1 MACHQPDGSKHGTV
15 VPDVHLKKVVAVV
28 ALIAAVATVAVPGPV
43 GSRVPSPA
51 ATVDPDLFQNVEV
64 ASLVRGT
71 TMTIPPLDP
80 GDRSAGS
87 LDHGSTL
94 VEPDLLDESLPTQV
108 RPPQKPARADSVAR
122 NYWRFDGDISWYGPG
137 LYGNGTACGFKMTK
151 GLVGVAHRS
160 LPCGTMVTFRNPSN
174 GKSVTVPVIDRGPY
188 VDGRTWDLSHGACAI
203 IKHCYTGTIE
213 WRFASRG

>member
-1 MACHQPDGSKHGTV
+1 M
-15 VPDVHLKKVVAVV
+15 HLKKVVALV

-51 ATVDPDLFQNVEV
+51 ATLDPDLFQNVEI

-71 TMTIPPLDP
+71 SMTIPPLDP
-80 GDRSAGS
+80 GDRSAGT
-87 LDHGSTL
+87 LDRGSTMI
-94 VEPDLLDESLPTQV
+94 EPYPRTEPLPAPV
-108 RPPQKPARADSVAR
+108 RPTQKPAKAQVIAR
-122 NYWRFDGDISWYGPG
+122 NVWHFDRDISWYGPG

-188 VDGRTWDLSHGACAI
+188 VAGRTWDLSHGACAL

-213 WRFASRG
+213 WRLASGG

>member
-1 MACHQPDGSKHGTV
+1 
-15 VPDVHLKKVVAVV
+15 VHLKKVVAVV

-51 ATVDPDLFQNVEV
+51 ATVDPGLFQNVEI

-71 TMTIPPLDP
+71 SMTIPPLDP
-80 GDRSAGS
+80 GARSAGT
-87 LDHGSTL
+87 LDRGSTM
-94 VEPDLLDESLPTQV
+94 VEPDLRTEPLPALV
-108 RPPQKPARADSVAR
+108 RPTQKPAKAEVIVR
-122 NYWRFDGDISWYGPG
+122 NVWHFDGDISWYGPG

-188 VDGRTWDLSHGACAI
+188 VAGRTWDLSHGACAL

-213 WRFASRG
+213 WRLAPGG